1 MESEVIQPPT
11 EIKKVDRFGF
21 FEEDTGRSRLIRRLF
36 RIEPVFDVKLE
47 NQRLHK
53 WLDMLKNLGNVVCVE
68 FPLRRRF
75 CQEKPEVIKRR
86 VHKGIPDAVRGRVW
100 SIFLSADVC
109 SDVYQRH
116 AV

>member
-1 MESEVIQPPT
+1 MESEVIQPPN

-53 WLDMLKNLGNVVCVE
+53 WLDMLKNWETWCAWSFLYDVDSAKKN
-68 FPLRRRF
+68 RR
-75 CQEKPEVIKRR
+75 
-86 VHKGIPDAVRGRVW
+86 
-100 SIFLSADVC
+100 S
-109 SDVYQRH
+109 
-116 AV
+116 

>member
-1 MESEVIQPPT
+1 MAQY
-11 EIKKVDRFGF
+11 
-21 FEEDTGRSRLIRRLF
+21 
-36 RIEPVFDVKLE
+36 VKE
-47 NQRLHK
+47 
-53 WLDMLKNLGNVVCVE
+53 LGNVVHME
-68 FPLRRRF
+68 FPLWRRF

-86 VHKGIPDAVRGRVW
+86 VRKGIPDAVRGRVW

>member
-1 MESEVIQPPT
+1 MESEVIQPLN

-53 WLDMLKNLGNVVCVE
+53 WLDMLKNWETWC
-68 FPLRRRF
+68 
-75 CQEKPEVIKRR
+75 
-86 VHKGIPDAVRGRVW
+86 VW
-100 SIFLSADVC
+100 SFLYGVDSAKKNRR
-109 SDVYQRH
+109 S
-116 AV
+116 